1 MNSSIS
7 SLSLEPLDPLDT
19 PETPRQRGCPRC
31 QYVRQASDTA
41 PEWQCPRCGV
51 AYDKVQ
57 PGAPAPQPSARKGS
71 SAKAQHRSAQAQPPL
86 QAERASPPTA
96 PQRPWALIVFT
107 VGMVVLLGLVGWKWQ
122 ARQQQAAERTA
133 RAAADAQA
141 QSVASEKARQDQDAQ
156 LQAAESLWRSHKSE
170 QALPTVEAMAREG
183 HPRAMVL
190 LGLMHWEGRGGMPK
204 DPAQALQW
212 LQKAAQQ
219 GSALA
224 AVWLGYIHEKGPQ
237 DLRQPSLAENWYRK
251 AARAGDS
258 TGLYS
263 LGKLYAQDLPGVG
276 YRPVQALMLLE
287 LAARDFNANPAQEP
301 LTPNN
306 QSAFWA
312 QGAIRS
318 LEPRMSITDAAQA
331 RRLADAWKPGMAL
344 E

>member
-1 MNSSIS
+1 MNRSTS
-7 SLSLEPLDPLDT
+7 SLSLEPLEPLDSPQT
-19 PETPRQRGCPRC
+19 PPQRGCPRC
-31 QYVRQASDTA
+31 EYVRQASDTA
-41 PEWQCPRCGV
+41 PAWQCPRCGI

-57 PGAPAPQPSARKGS
+57 PGAATPQPSARKTAPG
-71 SAKAQHRSAQAQPPL
+71 KAQARNAQAQAP
-86 QAERASPPTA
+86 QQTERPSRSPA

-122 ARQQQAAERTA
+122 ARQQQAAERAT
-133 RAAADAQA
+133 RATADAQA
-141 QSVASEKARQDQDAQ
+141 QTVAQAKARQDEDAQ
-156 LQAAESLWRSHKSE
+156 LQAAESLWRNHKSE
-170 QALPTVEAMAREG
+170 QALPTVEAMAQQG

-190 LGLMHWEGRGGMPK
+190 LGLMHWEGRGGMAKNPT
-204 DPAQALQW
+204 QALQW

-224 AVWLGYIHEKGPQ
+224 AVWLGFIHEKGPQ

-287 LAARDFNANPAQEP
+287 LAARDFNANPAQES

-331 RRLADAWKPGMAL
+331 RRLADAWKPGMPL

>member
-1 MNSSIS
+1 MNSSTS
-7 SLSLEPLDPLDT
+7 SLSLEPLDT
-19 PETPRQRGCPRC
+19 PQSPQERGCPRC
-31 QYVRQASDTA
+31 QYVRQGSDTA
-41 PEWQCPRCGV
+41 PAWQCPRCGI

-57 PGAPAPQPSARKGS
+57 PGAAALQPSARKA
-71 SAKAQHRSAQAQPPL
+71 SAGKVPHRSAQVQPSQPPG
-86 QAERASPPTA
+86 RVSVSTTPH
-96 PQRPWALIVFT
+96 RPWALIVFT

-141 QSVASEKARQDQDAQ
+141 QTVAQAKARQDEDAQ
-156 LQAAESLWRSHKSE
+156 LQAAESLWRNHKSE
-170 QALPTVEAMAREG
+170 QALPTVEAMAQQG
-183 HPRAMVL
+183 HPTAMVL
-190 LGLMHWEGRGGMPK
+190 LGLMHWEGRGGMAK
-204 DPAQALQW
+204 NPAQALQW

-224 AVWLGYIHEKGPQ
+224 AVWLGFIHEKGPQ
-237 DLRQPSLAENWYRK
+237 DMRQPSLAENWYRK

-287 LAARDFNANPAQEP
+287 LAARDFNANPAQES

-331 RRLADAWKPGMAL
+331 RRLADAWKPGMPL

>member
-1 MNSSIS
+1 MNHSIS
-7 SLSLEPLDPLDT
+7 SLSLEPLDT
-19 PETPRQRGCPRC
+19 PETPLQRGCPRC

-57 PGAPAPQPSARKGS
+57 PGATAPPPSTRKA
-71 SAKAQHRSAQAQPPL
+71 SAGKAAQRSAQAQSPQPPG
-86 QAERASPPTA
+86 RASVSSTPE
-96 PQRPWALIVFT
+96 RPWALIVFT
-107 VGMVVLLGLVGWKWQ
+107 VGMVLLLGLVGWKWQ
-122 ARQQQAAERTA
+122 ARHYQAAERAA
-133 RAAADAQA
+133 RAAADAQTQTVA
-141 QSVASEKARQDQDAQ
+141 QEKARQDEDAQ
-156 LQAAESLWRSHKSE
+156 LKAAEGLWRSHKSE
-170 QALPTVEAMAREG
+170 QALPTVEAMAQQG

-204 DPAQALQW
+204 NPTLALQW

-224 AVWLGYIHEKGPQ
+224 AVWLGYIYEKGPQ
-237 DLRQPSLAENWYRK
+237 DMRQPSLAENWYRK

-287 LAARDFNANPAQEP
+287 LAMRDFNANPTQES

-312 QGAIRS
+312 QGAMRS

-331 RRLADAWKPGMAL
+331 RRLADAWKPGMPL